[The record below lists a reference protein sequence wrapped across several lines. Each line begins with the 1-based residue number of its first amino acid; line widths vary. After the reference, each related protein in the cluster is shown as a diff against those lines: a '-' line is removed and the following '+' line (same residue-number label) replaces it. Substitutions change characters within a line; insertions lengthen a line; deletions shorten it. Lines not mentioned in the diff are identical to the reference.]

1 MSKIK
6 IMSENLAN
14 KIAAGEVVEKCAS
27 VVKEL
32 VENAIDAKA
41 NNIKIN
47 LEDGGLR
54 KIEIID
60 NGIGMDKEDAVL
72 AFARHATSKIYK
84 DDDLF
89 FIETLGF
96 RGEALASIASVSE
109 VNLET
114 CSKDIGTHVHIK
126 GGKMDL
132 VEPSNARIGTSI
144 CVTNLFY
151 NTPARL
157 KYLKSEATELNN
169 CIQFIEKLALSKPD
183 IAFTLTNNDK
193 VIVKTSG
200 KNNLL
205 KTIHEI
211 YGLTVSSNML
221 SINKTSDDFEISGY
235 DNAAQRA
242 ANAVKIEDR
251 LAEFSWSSVQNR
263 DYTKQ
268 YNPMS
273 TEQICKRWNGF
284 DFATFFQVL
293 GIPAQEKIIVQQ
305 PSFFDGFSKLFAS
318 ASLDELKDYMA
329 AGLLSSAAGSL
340 SDEYYD
346 ASFDFFSTQ
355 MNGVTEKKP
364 SWKRA
369 MSVPNGILGE
379 AVGQMYV
386 KKYFPEEY
394 KQKVLDLVRQL
405 QVSLGQHIDSLAWM
419 SDSTKAYAREKLD
432 AFTVKIGYPDK
443 WKDYSTLNID
453 PELSYFENLR
463 AASAWYVA
471 DNLSKLGQPTDPDEW
486 GMTPQTVNAYYN
498 PTTNEIC
505 FPAAILQPP
514 FFNADADDAV
524 NYGAIGVVI
533 GHEMTHGFDDQ
544 GRLFDKEGNMTNWW
558 TPEDEAAFKERTA
571 ILEKQYS
578 EVEILPGIHADG
590 ALTLG
595 ENIADHGGIS
605 IAWTALHNALGGV
618 EPEPIDGFTAAQR
631 FFIGYAHLWADNAT
645 DEAKARLNKID
656 VHSLA
661 EERVNVAVRNFPF
674 FFEAFGI
681 KEGDKMWRPE
691 EERVSIW

>member
-1 MSKIK
+1 MSVFSVMMLAACQGGGDKVPAINVKDMDLSVSPGEDFYLYANGGWKKNNPLKPEFARFGSFDVLRENNEIHLNELFAEMAKLSPEQGTVDQKIVDLYK
-6 IMSENLAN
+6 QGLDSVRLNSEGGAPVKKYVDSIYAAAGKDELVKVLAN
-14 KIAAGEVVEKCAS
+14 QNKYGEGGFFS
-27 VVKEL
+27 VGVSADLMNSKMQIL
-32 VENAIDAKA
+32 YLAQS
-41 NNIKIN
+41 
-47 LEDGGLR
+47 GL
-54 KIEIID
+54 
-60 NGIGMDKEDAVL
+60 GMGNRDYYVDTA
-72 AFARHATSKIYK
+72 
-84 DDDLF
+84 
-89 FIETLGF
+89 
-96 RGEALASIASVSE
+96 
-109 VNLET
+109 
-114 CSKDIGTHVHIK
+114 
-126 GGKMDL
+126 
-132 VEPSNARIGTSI
+132 NARLHEGYTKM
-144 CVTNLFY
+144 L
-151 NTPARL
+151 AR
-157 KYLKSEATELNN
+157 
-169 CIQFIEKLALSKPD
+169 F
-183 IAFTLTNNDK
+183 
-193 VIVKTSG
+193 
-200 KNNLL
+200 
-205 KTIHEI
+205 
-211 YGLTVSSNML
+211 
-221 SINKTSDDFEISGY
+221 FEISGY

-242 ANAVKIEDR
+242 ANAVRIEDR

-364 SWKRA
+364 RWKRA